1 MMNMV
6 QMLQSF
12 PNFMQMM
19 RGQNPDAILQN
30 MKQTGRITQQQ
41 IEQATQQANS
51 MMQQMSQFKAMF
63 GFK

>member
-19 RGQNPDAILQN
+19 RGQNPDAILQQ

-41 IEQATQQANS
+41 INQATAQANS
-51 MMQQMSQFKAMF
+51 MMQQMNQFKAMF

>member
-6 QMLQSF
+6 QMLQQF

-41 IEQATQQANS
+41 IDQATQQANS